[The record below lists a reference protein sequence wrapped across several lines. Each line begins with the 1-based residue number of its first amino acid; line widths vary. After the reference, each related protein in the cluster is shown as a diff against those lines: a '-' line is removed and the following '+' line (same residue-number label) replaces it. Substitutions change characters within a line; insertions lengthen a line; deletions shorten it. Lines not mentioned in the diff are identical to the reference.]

1 MKCTIR
7 CLLVVFDSYLGLW
20 YIKLRLIDRILIK
33 DGPIYSWGSPAPPA
47 SVTYFQTKNDFPK
60 TEHVVLAALA
70 LSWNRVSHIHACL
83 FTNRRLSYRNNTS
96 TWRLLC
102 ARQRPLLF
110 ITSVGASRQCLGS
123 VFYLYLWCPAP
134 FLD

>member
-7 CLLVVFDSYLGLW
+7 CLLVVFDSLLGLG

-47 SVTYFQTKNDFPK
+47 SVTCFQTKNDFPN

-70 LSWNRVSHIHACL
+70 LSWNKVSHIHACL

-96 TWRLLC
+96 TWRLPR
-102 ARQRPLLF
+102 ARQSRCCLSRR
-110 ITSVGASRQCLGS
+110 SVRAGSALEVCSIYICGAPRH
-123 VFYLYLWCPAP
+123 Y
-134 FLD
+134 